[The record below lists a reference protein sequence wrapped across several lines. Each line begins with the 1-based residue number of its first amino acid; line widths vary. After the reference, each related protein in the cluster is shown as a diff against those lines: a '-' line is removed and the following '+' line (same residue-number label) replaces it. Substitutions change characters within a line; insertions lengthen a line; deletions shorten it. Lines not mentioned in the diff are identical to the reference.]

1 MEDSFEVIQ
10 EENPADVTPETDT
23 ISNAD
28 SFFQTPQ
35 IAATQAKPRKLKLD
49 RTGSACSD
57 KSDLSEVTKHK
68 FTTSR
73 VLTFETCRVCFK
85 GIKFYSKAAKCDVCK
100 VICHPDCVSKL
111 DIACKDTSVPL
122 EKITVGPKP
131 LETFVDKSQKP
142 RIPGAI
148 YYAIHGVDQHLTE
161 EGIYRIPG
169 STKTL
174 QEIKRKVLF
183 GDVNSIVWAD
193 VDIHTLASF
202 VKVLKRLVSCNYG
215 GLLSHKNLLRTSS
228 DVKSRSQF

>member
-10 EENPADVTPETDT
+10 EEKPADVTPETDT

-57 KSDLSEVTKHK
+57 KSDRSEVTEHK

-215 GLLSHKNLLRTSS
+215 GLLSHKI
-228 DVKSRSQF
+228 D